1 MGSFSVPALECHPL
15 VNLNVKHPVVALPV
29 ELPRPAAAA
38 AAAAAATAAARA
50 FNDRTDLVPL
60 ALPLRPG
67 RAVRL

>member
-38 AAAAAATAAARA
+38 AAAATAAARA